1 MVVNENAKK
10 SLRRHFVNGVVF
22 SSKDNLVFVLGAF
35 LDPYI
40 IYAVLS

>member
-10 SLRRHFVNGVVF
+10 SLRRHFVNGAVF